1 MAAKRQLTERQ
12 AQIVEAALRIIATE
26 GSRRF
31 TAQTLAQEVGLTGG
45 ALYRHFAGMD
55 AVVGAV
61 VERVGELL
69 FEGFPPQDPDP
80 IERLRLFFLRRARTI
95 HGNPLVSRLL
105 LSDHLAQAGGSTQA
119 KRLGEFKKRSQA
131 FVAECLTEA
140 RRRGALAPEVSPRAG
155 TVVFLGSVL
164 ALSHAAPAVPSPE
177 EAEPLFEE
185 VWACLEHTLRAPGLA
200 GAAGKPARPSR
211 GPKP

>member
-1 MAAKRQLTERQ
+1 MAGKKQLSERQ
-12 AQIVEAALRIIATE
+12 SQIVQAALRIIATE

-45 ALYRHFAGMD
+45 ALYRHFPSMD

-69 FEGFPPQDPDP
+69 FEGFPPQAADP

-105 LSDHLAQAGGSTQA
+105 LSDHLAQAGGATQA
-119 KRLGEFKKRSQA
+119 KRLGEFKKRSQT
-131 FVAECLTEA
+131 FVAECLIEA
-140 RRRGALAPEVSPRAG
+140 RRRGALAPDVSPRAG

-164 ALSHAAPAVPSPE
+164 ALSHATPRVASPE

-185 VWACLEHTLRAPGLA
+185 VWACLERTLRGPVVARTA
-200 GAAGKPARPSR
+200 DRPARPNR